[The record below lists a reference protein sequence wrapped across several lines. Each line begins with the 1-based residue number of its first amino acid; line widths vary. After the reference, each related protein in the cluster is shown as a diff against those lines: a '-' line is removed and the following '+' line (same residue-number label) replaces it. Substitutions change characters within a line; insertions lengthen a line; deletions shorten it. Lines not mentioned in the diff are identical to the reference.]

1 MNVDS
6 PESEIRR
13 YEAHDPRTRHA
24 VLANRLQDRL
34 VRQLGAAFRA
44 TIVDTHDGLDG
55 AGGTA
60 FLDLFHLTR
69 AGRERLA
76 GNLLEGLRAKLARQP
91 RLGCPPV

>member
-1 MNVDS
+1 MR
-6 PESEIRR
+6 PYFI
-13 YEAHDPRTRHA
+13 PRA
-24 VLANRLQDRL
+24 RL

-69 AGRERLA
+69 SGRERLA